1 MQLLGNWYVSFW
13 IVIGILFF
21 LQILSSKHPIVQKE
35 IESLGMCQYAMLF
48 VLCILFGP
56 IALMGIGIWVWAGII
71 FPNGR

>member
-13 IVIGILFF
+13 IVIGITFF
-21 LQILSSKHPIVQKE
+21 LQILSSKHPVVQE
-35 IESLGMCQYAMLF
+35 EVESLGMCQCTMLF

-56 IALMGIGIWVWAGII
+56 IALMGIGIWVLAGII